1 MNPAQHRPDQ
11 IAVFCVL
18 RCGAGFTP
26 RYLRAM
32 KDETIQAKSLRIP
45 SGRLSRS
52 ARMGSVSARIA
63 GAVVAGGARELLSGR
78 RPVARDLLLT
88 PANAR
93 RLTEEL
99 SRMRGAAMKMGQ
111 LLSMEA
117 GDFLPPELS
126 DILARLR
133 AEAHVM
139 PPAQLKR
146 VLQDSYGKDALRRF
160 RRFDPRPVAAASIG
174 QVHRAETREGHVIA
188 LKIQYPGVR
197 DAIDADVAN
206 LGTLLRL
213 SGLLPQG
220 FDLSPFLDEARRQL
234 HDEADY
240 RREAEA
246 LLRFGQ
252 LVKDQPDV
260 VVPTFFP
267 EVSTDT
273 VLAMSFVDSSPIE
286 ALETAPQAAR
296 DSAATRLF
304 DIFLREVL
312 EWRVVQTDPN
322 FANFRYQP
330 TSGRLVLLDFGA
342 TRPVPEAF
350 VLGCQRLLQ
359 AGVAGDLRAVMDGL
373 CALSILPQD
382 LSPGQSEV
390 IAQMA
395 HLILPMLSQDITDFD
410 DPERL
415 AALREA
421 GARLGLDEGFR
432 HIPPWDALYLQR
444 KLGGLVL
451 LATRLRARVPLA
463 LLVQEALARIQRVP
477 LKNV

>member
-1 MNPAQHRPDQ
+1 
-11 IAVFCVL
+11 
-18 RCGAGFTP
+18 
-26 RYLRAM
+26 
-32 KDETIQAKSLRIP
+32 
-45 SGRLSRS
+45 
-52 ARMGSVSARIA
+52 
-63 GAVVAGGARELLSGR
+63 
-78 RPVARDLLLT
+78 
-88 PANAR
+88 
-93 RLTEEL
+93 
-99 SRMRGAAMKMGQ
+99 
-111 LLSMEA
+111 
-117 GDFLPPELS
+117 
-126 DILARLR
+126 
-133 AEAHVM
+133 M

-146 VLQDSYGKDALRRF
+146 VLQDSYGKDALRLF

-174 QVHRAETREGHVIA
+174 QVHRAETREGNAIA

-213 SGLLPQG
+213 SGLLPEG
-220 FDLSPFLDEARRQL
+220 FDLDPFLDEARRQL

-246 LLRFGQ
+246 LVRFRR
-252 LVKDQPDV
+252 LAKDQPDV
-260 VVPTFFP
+260 VVPAFFP

-273 VLAMSFVDSSPIE
+273 ILAMGFVDSAPIE
-286 ALETAPQAAR
+286 TLETAPQAAR

-312 EWRVVQTDPN
+312 DWRVVQTDPN

-330 TSGRLVLLDFGA
+330 DHGRLVLLDFGA

-350 VLGCQRLLQ
+350 VVGCQRLLQ
-359 AGVAGDLRAVMDGL
+359 AGVAGDLSAVMDGL
-373 CALSILPQD
+373 CDLSILPKD
-382 LSPGQSEV
+382 LSTGQSKV
-390 IAQMA
+390 ITQMA
-395 HLILPMLSQDITDFD
+395 HLILPMLSQDMTDFD

-451 LATRLRARVPLA
+451 LATRLRARVPLSR
-463 LLVQEALARIQRVP
+463 LVQEALARVQGEPAQRP
-477 LKNV
+477 